1 MQLKVRFSGLCIL
14 TALILCI
21 MTGVSLAED
30 TGMNVS
36 ETVNTMDINS
46 MDIINDTEL
55 QSTVLENLESNGV
68 DTSVLRAAISV
79 GATGKV
85 RNILELYKDKLQA
98 NPDYVKPE
106 ESGNEST
113 PVTSN
118 TETVP
123 EEPTPIPTKTQ
134 SPISLITVVFGFMAV
149 LCIFSFQKR

>member
-1 MQLKVRFSGLCIL
+1 
-14 TALILCI
+14 

-106 ESGNEST
+106 ESENQSAQDITKEETSPAET
-113 PVTSN
+113 APVG
-118 TETVP
+118 TEA
-123 EEPTPIPTKTQ
+123 K
-134 SPISLITVVFGFMAV
+134 SPLSPFTILVGLMAGV
-149 LCIFSFQKR
+149 CIIYMKK